1 MLKAMIEKIEKM
13 AGPKVYDVGNEHYAS
28 GQLIRIDPKKNFPKS
43 ITLTGLDSVC
53 KMVTNEA
60 NDLFSGDQILIQVEG
75 YRTVHVFTTLDGE
88 MDRCWLYKCQ
98 ADTPV
103 VTVNRFMSHE
113 EAVVQLRSLYIPNDD
128 LNYLLRL
135 LSSVSTESKVT
146 SKDNG
151 VSQTVEARQG
161 VALTAKVEVRPYVD
175 LQPFRTFLEVAQPES
190 TFLLRLKEGGNVGLF
205 EADGGV
211 WKREA
216 TRNIAGYF
224 EEHLKDL
231 ISAGRVVVLR

>member
-13 AGPKVYDVGNEHYAS
+13 AGPKVFDVGNEHYAS
-28 GQLIRIDPKKNFPKS
+28 GQLIRIDPKKDFPKS

-53 KMVTNEA
+53 KMVVNEA
-60 NDLFSGDQILIQVEG
+60 NDLFPGDQILIQVED

-88 MDRCWLYKCQ
+88 MDRCWLYKCE
-98 ADTPV
+98 ADTPRV
-103 VTVNRFMSHE
+103 KTGTFMSHE
-113 EAVVQLRSLYIPNDD
+113 EAVIQIQSLYIPNDD
-128 LNYLLRL
+128 TRYLLKL
-135 LSSVSTESKVT
+135 LSSVSQESKVS

-151 VSQTVEARQG
+151 VSQTVEARTG
-161 VALTAKVEVRPYVD
+161 VALTTNLEVRPYVN
-175 LQPFRTFLEVAQPES
+175 LQPFRTFLEVPQPES
-190 TFLLRLKEGGNVGLF
+190 MFLLRLDNDGKVALI

-211 WKREA
+211 WKLEA

-224 EEHLKDL
+224 EENLNDL

>member
-1 MLKAMIEKIEKM
+1 M
-13 AGPKVYDVGNEHYAS
+13 
-28 GQLIRIDPKKNFPKS
+28 
-43 ITLTGLDSVC
+43 
-53 KMVTNEA
+53 
-60 NDLFSGDQILIQVEG
+60 
-75 YRTVHVFTTLDGE
+75 
-88 MDRCWLYKCQ
+88 
-98 ADTPV
+98 
-103 VTVNRFMSHE
+103 
-113 EAVVQLRSLYIPNDD
+113 QLRSLYIPNDD

-146 SKDNG
+146 SNDNG

-161 VALTAKVEVRPYVD
+161 VVLTATVEVRPYVN

-190 TFLLRLKEGGNVGLF
+190 MFLLRLKEGGNVGLY

-211 WKREA
+211 WKLEA